1 MGAALDLAPQ
11 EPISE
16 TMRELR
22 ELQVARQAMIKDKTR
37 LLNRIKTQMVAFVVK
52 QSKARLALIER
63 QLRDID
69 LEIRS
74 RIDAEKPLARAFEI
88 ISSIPPLV
96 L

>member
-1 MGAALDLAPQ
+1 
-11 EPISE
+11 
-16 TMRELR
+16 MR
-22 ELQVARQAMIKDKTR
+22 DS
-37 LLNRIKTQMVAFVVK
+37 NRTQFA
-52 QSKARLALIER
+52 LALIER